1 MLRKTIV
8 LTCALSLMAG
18 AALAAAAVPP
28 NTPTPMPKVK
38 AMMKPT
44 VDKVSTELFNVA
56 SAADPENGPDQ
67 KLPDAKGWAK
77 VKGDADKLHAIALK
91 LQDPKIGKTNEPEW
105 NKHAKVFAD
114 LTAAASKAAADKN
127 AKALAQAANDMSDNC
142 AACHKVYKKQT

>member
-1 MLRKTIV
+1 MLRKTLI
-8 LTCALSLMAG
+8 LGLALGLMTG
-18 AALAAAAVPP
+18 ASMAAVAP

-38 AMMKPT
+38 AMMKPG
-44 VDKVSTELFNVA
+44 VDKTSTDLFNVA

-77 VKGDADKLHAIALK
+77 VKSDADKLHAVALK
-91 LQDPKIGKTNEPEW
+91 LQDPKIGKTTEPEW

-114 LTAAASKAAADKN
+114 LTAAASKAAAAKD